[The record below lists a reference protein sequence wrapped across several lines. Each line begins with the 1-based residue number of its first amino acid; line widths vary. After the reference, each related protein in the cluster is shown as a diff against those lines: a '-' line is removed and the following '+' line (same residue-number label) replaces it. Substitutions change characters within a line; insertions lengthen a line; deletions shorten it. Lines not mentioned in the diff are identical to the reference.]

1 MSITSVFVLLVAA
14 AAQGL
19 QQPRLVYPRLLEE
32 RSPDGKMV
40 LHLHDDL
47 TLNLEGASVAAPRM
61 RVLTQ
66 ENGRPSTKFYDGEE
80 INRNLYQDAEKMAT
94 VSLKAAGK
102 SVELEGVVGP
112 NHRIHPLPTMERSE
126 SGLVP
131 HMIHEIERNEMSDKV
146 LTFTE
151 ESQQSQLS
159 PRSDGDRAAGPP
171 TEFTVEVF
179 IVADTKH
186 HRYFNETRQFITYL
200 CVMINSVNLRFAE
213 MNHPKVKLM
222 LTGTEENWDE
232 TFLRGNSQYTH
243 DTQTLSAFKD
253 YAKLKKSN
261 FGTPDVV
268 FFFTGRD
275 VVTDDENGKLSTN
288 GLGIAYLGGIC
299 TDAYVGLGEDR
310 PGYYNGM
317 FTFSHEMGHLLG
329 AQHDGSSK
337 VALVPGYVGSER
349 CSWEAGYMM
358 SYKDK
363 GPNHQRFSEC
373 SLQQM
378 SLVIAYR
385 GKTCWVVLSVG
396 EEEVDLYPGEVIS
409 IEKTCRNVFPEQN
422 RVSAQMIYPK
432 PDECK
437 LKCSYQ
443 VERGQYIYTYSR
455 NATAP
460 DYAPCGEKKVCVRGY
475 CRGAKE
481 RKRKHGQQKKPTNHT
496 QMPTTTTP
504 KPTVTAKPATTTT
517 ARRRPWPEW
526 RWPWFKVKK

>member
-47 TLNLEGASVAAPRM
+47 TLNLEGAYVAAPRM

-112 NHRIHPLPTMERSE
+112 SHRIHPLPTMERSE

-131 HMIHEIERNEMSDKV
+131 HMIHEIEYNEMSDKI
-146 LTFTE
+146 LTFTD
-151 ESQQSQLS
+151 ESQHSQFS
-159 PRSDGDRAAGPP
+159 SRSDQDRAAALPGLL
-171 TEFTVEVF
+171 TVEVF
-179 IVADTKH
+179 IVADKPH
-186 HRYFNETRQFITYL
+186 HTYFNETREFILYF
-200 CVMINSVNLRFAE
+200 CVIMNSVNLRFAD

-222 LTGTEENWDE
+222 LTGTEQNWAE
-232 TFLRGNSQYTH
+232 TFLRGNSKYTH
-243 DTQTLSAFKD
+243 DSQTLTAFKD
-253 YAKLKKSN
+253 YAVLKKSD
-261 FGTPDVV
+261 FGNPDVV

-275 VVTDDENGKLSTN
+275 VVTDDANGKLSTN
-288 GLGIAYLGGIC
+288 GLGIAYLGGLC

-337 VALVPGYVGSER
+337 VPLVPGYVGSER
-349 CSWEAGYMM
+349 CSWDEGYLM

-373 SLQQM
+373 SLLQM

-385 GKTCWVVLSVG
+385 GKTCWVVLAVG

-460 DYAPCGEKKVCVRGY
+460 DYAPCGANKVCVRGH
-475 CRGAKE
+475 CRHDKE
-481 RKRKHGQQKKPTNHT
+481 RKRKHGTKKKPTNHT
-496 QMPTTTTP
+496 QRPKTTTP
-504 KPTVTAKPATTTT
+504 KTTVTTKPTTTTT
-517 ARRRPWPEW
+517 ARW
-526 RWPWFKVKK
+526 RLGSGWGWPWLKGKK